1 MNNLQV
7 MAGQLGTKVVNNTTE
22 LTLDSCGIVVLEDT
36 IFTSIKVAGVDKKSD
51 YITNP
56 AIAVKAGAI
65 IRPIGGGKFSG
76 VKLASGSIS
85 IIMIGENF

>member
-51 YITNP
+51 YITSP
-56 AIAVKAGAI
+56 AIAVKAGTI

-76 VKLASGSIS
+76 VKLASGSVS
-85 IIMIGENF
+85 IIMISENF

>member
-22 LTLDSCGIVVLEDT
+22 LTQDSCGIVVLEDT

-51 YITNP
+51 YITNTSI
-56 AIAVKAGAI
+56 AIKAGAI
-65 IRPIGGGKFSG
+65 FRPIGGGKFSG
-76 VKLASGSIS
+76 VKLASGSVS
-85 IIMIGENF
+85 IILIGENF

>member
-51 YITNP
+51 YITNT
-56 AIAVKAGAI
+56 AIAIKAGAI
-65 IRPIGGGKFSG
+65 FRPIGGGKFSG
-76 VKLASGSIS
+76 VKLASGSVS
-85 IIMIGENF
+85 IILIGENF

>member
-36 IFTSIKVAGVDKKSD
+36 IFTSIKVAGVDKKSE
-51 YITNP
+51 YITNT
-56 AIAVKAGAI
+56 AIAIKAGAI
-65 IRPIGGGKFSG
+65 FRPIGGGKFSG
-76 VKLASGSIS
+76 VKLASGSVS
-85 IIMIGENF
+85 IILIGENF